1 MALTAEVR
9 QTYLASV
16 STTAI
21 RMVTVPAAAGIS
33 IASGA
38 PGAVSILLA
47 DAAVAVDLWVMGAA
61 FDTPAAAALFT
72 VQMSTPQAGTTQ
84 IASMRFEVATDAG
97 WYPPI
102 WLPIPLRIAASA
114 TNGIAGRQ
122 LLASG
127 QTVNMSAIY
136 ATGLAG

>member
-1 MALTAEVR
+1 MPLTSEVR
-9 QTYLASV
+9 STFLASI
-16 STTAI
+16 STAAI

-47 DAAVAVDLWVMGAA
+47 DGAVVVDLWIMGAA

-72 VQMSTPQAGTTQ
+72 VQMSTPAAGTTQ
-84 IASMRFEVATDAG
+84 VASMRFEVATDAG

-102 WLPIPLRIAASA
+102 WLPVPIRIAVVA

-127 QTVNMSAIY
+127 QTINMSAIY
-136 ATGLAG
+136 CTGLNG